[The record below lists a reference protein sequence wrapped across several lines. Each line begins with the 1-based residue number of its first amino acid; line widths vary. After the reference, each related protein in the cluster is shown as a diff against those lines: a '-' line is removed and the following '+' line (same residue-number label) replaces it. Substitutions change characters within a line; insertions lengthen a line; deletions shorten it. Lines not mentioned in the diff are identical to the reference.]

1 MVACG
6 PADGGRVEESIRG
19 GLSMDRTVY
28 SGAEGFVVN
37 YKTPWEPLLFNEL
50 QGRLKGPK
58 LLERGNDAAAFSL
71 SGFGRGDP

>member
-50 QGRLKGPK
+50 K
-58 LLERGNDAAAFSL
+58 
-71 SGFGRGDP
+71 

>member
-37 YKTPWEPLLFNEL
+37 YKTHGSRFFLTNFKEGLR
-50 QGRLKGPK
+50 GRS
-58 LLERGNDAAAFSL
+58 FW
-71 SGFGRGDP
+71 SGGMMQLHFP